1 MSAKV
6 PTRYHFANYVFS
18 VETMSLTRDGY
29 SVRLS
34 EQAGKVLAEF
44 MRHPGELVTRQQLSR
59 VLWAEGVFTESEQG
73 INNII
78 SKLRITLRDDP
89 RNPQYI
95 DTVPKRGYQFL
106 ALVTPHSFSDV
117 LEESHQR
124 LSGASAA
131 DFPSA
136 TTLPAPATSDSVPEE
151 QSIPAIG
158 TRIYG
163 KRRVALQASVLFL
176 ALLTLVA
183 VGGLYWR
190 NRRAPVRASPAPVT
204 ISLAVAPFDFANA
217 SPDQTQL
224 AESFRLDL
232 IDSLSQMPGIN
243 VLAAHSVAAKNV
255 DTSGHTSPQK
265 LDVTAILYT
274 EFSRSGDIY
283 TLRMELVR
291 NSDSTHLQTWQ
302 YKGSVAQLGSI
313 REQAQADIFGYCTGN
328 ATARDWTAGSTQ
340 NPAAYE
346 LYLRARYHV
355 RQVDNASLDKAR
367 AEYEEAIRRDPNF
380 AKAYSGLALVQF
392 SRATN
397 DADYKSAER
406 LAQRAIALA
415 PNVAEAH
422 AVLGYAYFR
431 HEWRFAEGQQEER
444 RAISLEPYESR
455 YHIWLS
461 LMLAKLGQ
469 FDESQKE
476 IDVAKKD
483 DPYWVEVYVGETFLM
498 LSEHKL
504 DRAMRSVNT
513 IIELKPDWPDSY
525 HERAWANWIIGRYP
539 QAIADWRRVA
549 QMQGAADRVAFEDRG
564 LAAYRS
570 GGEKAYATLRME
582 AALQYA
588 SRGQS
593 DGDFVPAEWAAYAGC
608 YEISLRELT
617 RGVEQRDRESTNL
630 AINPAYNPLRSDP
643 RFQSLLRRVGLPS
656 LNASSL

>member
-1 MSAKV
+1 LSASE

-34 EQAGKVLAEF
+34 EQSARVLAEF

-78 SKLRITLRDDP
+78 SKLRITLRDDS
-89 RNPQYI
+89 RNPKYI

-106 ALVTPHSFSDV
+106 APITPVSPDDA
-117 LEESHQR
+117 
-124 LSGASAA
+124 SGRGEPSNADGPRAELLAASKVSVVGAA
-131 DFPSA
+131 DGNLAERP
-136 TTLPAPATSDSVPEE
+136 TPANQTWIHRNRSLVV
-151 QSIPAIG
+151 QSS
-158 TRIYG
+158 
-163 KRRVALQASVLFL
+163 LLLFAVL
-176 ALLTLVA
+176 ALGT
-183 VGGLYWR
+183 VGGLMWR
-190 NRRAPVRASPAPVT
+190 HRHPPERLPPPTASL
-204 ISLAVAPFDFANA
+204 SLAVAPFDLANA
-217 SPDQTQL
+217 GPDQTQL

-243 VLAAHSVAAKNV
+243 VLAAHSVTAKNT
-255 DTSGHTSPQK
+255 DTAGHTSPQK

-291 NSDSTHLQTWQ
+291 NSDSAHLQTWQ
-302 YKGSVAQLGSI
+302 YKGTVAQLEAI
-313 REQAQADIFGYCTGN
+313 REQAQADIFGYCTGS
-328 ATARDWTAGSTQ
+328 ATAQGQTAGSTQ

-367 AEYEEAIRRDPNF
+367 AEYEEAIRLDPDF
-380 AKAYSGLALVQF
+380 AKAYAGLAQVQF
-392 SRATN
+392 TRAVT
-397 DADYKSAER
+397 DADYKRSEL
-406 LAQRAIALA
+406 LAQKAITLA

-431 HEWRFAEGQQEER
+431 HEWRFSEGEQEER
-444 RAISLEPYESR
+444 KAISLEPHESH
-455 YHIWLS
+455 YHVWLS

-469 FDESQKE
+469 FDESEKE
-476 IDVAKKD
+476 IEVAKKD
-483 DPYWVEVYVGETFLM
+483 DPYWVEVYVGEVFLT

-504 DRAMRSVNT
+504 DRMMRSVNT
-513 IIELKPDWPDSY
+513 IIALKPDWPDSY
-525 HERAWANWIIGRYP
+525 HERAWANWALGRYP

-549 QMQGAADRVAFEDRG
+549 QMQGAAERVAFEDRG
-564 LAAYRS
+564 LVAYRA
-570 GGEKAYATLRME
+570 GGEKAYARLRME

-588 SRGQS
+588 SRGQT
-593 DGDFVPAEWAAYAGC
+593 DGDFVPAEWAAYAG
-608 YEISLRELT
+608 YDEISLRELA

-630 AINPAYNPLRSDP
+630 AINPAYNSLRSDP
-643 RFQSLLRRVGLPS
+643 RFQTLLRRIGLPS
-656 LNASSL
+656 LNTTSL